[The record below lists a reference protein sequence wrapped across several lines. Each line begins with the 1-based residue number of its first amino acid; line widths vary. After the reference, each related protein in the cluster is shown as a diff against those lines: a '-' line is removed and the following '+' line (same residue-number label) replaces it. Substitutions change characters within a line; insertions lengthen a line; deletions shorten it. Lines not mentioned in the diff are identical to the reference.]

1 MPNYLEDRLHIN
13 DLINGWIHRDLSQWD
28 QLADLFHPDGV
39 IEITWF
45 EGPFAEFV
53 EGSKRMGGSRLRTKH
68 LIGTPVVMFNG
79 HKAIVETN
87 AMIVAENAD
96 LDLGCCVHNRF
107 YDRVEKRDG
116 NWKLLNRQSVYDMGS
131 FTFPRSVVEIEQA
144 VVAKYPIE
152 YAALAYL
159 LEKSGFPLS
168 RVFATRGSEL
178 EASMKQEGTAWL
190 NAD

>member
-1 MPNYLEDRLHIN
+1 MQTLLEDRLQIS

-45 EGPFAEFV
+45 EGPFAQFI
-53 EGSKRMGGSRLRTKH
+53 EGSKQMGGSKLRTKH
-68 LIGTPVVMFNG
+68 LIGTPVVTFNG
-79 HKAIVETN
+79 AKAIVETN
-87 AMIVAENAD
+87 AMIVAENAE
-96 LDLGCCVHNRF
+96 LGLGCCVHNRF

-116 NWKLLNRQSVYDMGS
+116 KWKLVNRQSVYDMGN
-131 FTFPRSVVEIEQA
+131 FTFPRGVVDIEQA
-144 VVAKYPIE
+144 VAAKYPIE

-168 RVFATRGSEL
+168 RLFATRGSEL
-178 EASMKQEGTAWL
+178 ETSMKQKGTAWL
-190 NAD
+190 TAA